1 MTSLDHSW
9 PLSSQSSHFFSY
21 DFSILGNVLTIL
33 HSSCPFISII
43 IIIYEIMK
51 VSCFI
56 VVIRCCG
63 FQHRLRFGVGSFD
76 AEKNWIKNMELDK
89 EGGDEKHG
97 PDRNGYKYGYLVGG
111 LEHEFYDFPY
121 IYMGRIIIPT
131 DELIF
136 FRGVETTDQ
145 LWIWLWTVDLT
156 WFNE

>member
-1 MTSLDHSW
+1 MTIIFSIFS
-9 PLSSQSSHFFSY
+9 FFSY

-121 IYMGRIIIPT
+121 IYIY
-131 DELIF
+131 E
-136 FRGVETTDQ
+136 ES
-145 LWIWLWTVDLT
+145 
-156 WFNE
+156 